1 MKGIRAL
8 HFLKLPSMAIF
19 PLGIDHFI
27 SEITICIQQE
37 NLPRPNARPDAIP
50 NALPNAAPPLPK
62 RPLPLQHA

>member
-1 MKGIRAL
+1 M
-8 HFLKLPSMAIF
+8 SV
-19 PLGIDHFI
+19 I
-27 SEITICIQQE
+27 SAPIGSVVLSISLVKSDCKPQE